1 MRNGL
6 RDATNGGFVLGS
18 ERFQQITK
26 MVGRRTWH
34 GTSGRP
40 RKDLADADQLDL
52 PIQPRNRGLSL
63 VFYVAL
69 TWVARTAE
77 TKGKT

>member
-1 MRNGL
+1 
-6 RDATNGGFVLGS
+6 
-18 ERFQQITK
+18 

-77 TKGKT
+77 TKGKTWVTWQWLPTVREPRKREALPSKA

>member
-1 MRNGL
+1 
-6 RDATNGGFVLGS
+6 
-18 ERFQQITK
+18 